1 MFYIKILFCINA
13 VKCQKTNIEN
23 GNINCALGDDGVLNY
38 EDTCDV
44 TCNTG
49 YTLTGSATRMCL
61 SNGSW
66 DGMDGTCKKGKNYY
80 CSYMIEFCLWD
91 VQC

>member
-1 MFYIKILFCINA
+1 MCLFACI
-13 VKCQKTNIEN
+13 VKCQQPPGVNN
-23 GNINCALGDDGVLNY
+23 GNINCTSGDDGVLNY

-49 YTLTGSATRMCL
+49 YALTGSATRMCL

-66 DGMDGTCKKGKNYY
+66 SGLGSSCSRGKFYWN
-80 CSYMIEFCLWD
+80 CLCHEQ
-91 VQC
+91 VANGL